1 VTAFRYIGRSL
12 ARTEDTRLTRGLGRY
27 VEDLAPPG
35 HCRMVVVRSPH
46 AAARIVAMD
55 AAAAASRPGVLL
67 VLTGD
72 DPELLELG
80 TFSSRV
86 KRQAPGG
93 GPNFEPPYRA
103 LSHGAA
109 RFVGDAVAAIFADTL
124 EQAKNAA
131 EALAITWEPGPSVTA
146 TDEAAREG
154 APIVWTEAPRNT
166 CFLYETG
173 DRNAV
178 DAAMRSAA
186 HVVSVRYPI
195 TRVHAAPMET
205 RNALGSY
212 DLIGERFT
220 LYAGLQNPH
229 YIREELAERVL
240 RIRGNQLRVVSPD
253 LGGAFGLKETPY
265 PEHVLVLLGARR
277 LGRTVLWTC
286 DRSESFIADHHA
298 RDSVEEATLALDA
311 EGRFLALRLESVANI
326 GAYISYNGLHSS
338 TNNLGGL
345 SGVYTTPAIHAQVR
359 GVFTH
364 TPPTSPYRGAGR
376 PEAIYAIER
385 SIDLAAQRFGFDRIA
400 LRRRNMIPAAR
411 MPYETGFIYTYDS
424 GEFERNMDEAMALA
438 SWATFEER
446 RETARARGVLAGIGL
461 ANAIEIAAGPSGSP
475 FTESAEIQFDSTGS
489 VTVELGSH
497 SHGQGH
503 EITFAQIVADHL
515 GLPIDDVRIRFG
527 DTDRLQHGTGTFG
540 SRSAVAGSVVLIKS
554 AERIIERGKAI
565 AAAHFEASAAD
576 IVFEEGIFSVAGTD
590 RRIGISE
597 VARLAFSLRPDALG
611 GELGL
616 GAKLIVAPRAPTFP
630 NGCHVCEVEVDRDTG
645 TCRIVQYCL
654 VDDVGRR
661 INPRLVEGQVHGGVV
676 QGVGQILME
685 HVAFDQDGQILSGSF
700 MDYAM
705 PRASDLPNLIN
716 QSNEILATTN
726 PLGVKGV
733 GEVGMVGALAA
744 VVNAVVDALRP
755 LGVDHVD
762 MPITPAR
769 LWRVMRDAS
778 VRS

>member
-1 VTAFRYIGRSL
+1 MTGFRYIGRSL
-12 ARTEDTRLTRGLGRY
+12 ARTEDARLTRGLGRY
-27 VEDLAPPG
+27 VGDLAPPG

-46 AAARIVAMD
+46 AAARILGMD
-55 AAAAASRPGVLL
+55 LAAAASMPGVLL

-72 DPELLELG
+72 DPELLEFG

-86 KRQAPGG
+86 KRQTPGG
-93 GPNFEPPYRA
+93 HPNFEPPYRA
-103 LSHGAA
+103 LSQGAA
-109 RFVGDAVAAIFADTL
+109 RFVGDAVAAVFAETL
-124 EQAKNAA
+124 EQAKDAG
-131 EALAITWEPGPSVTA
+131 EALAITWDPGPSVTA
-146 TDEAAREG
+146 PDEAARDG
-154 APIVWTEAPRNT
+154 APVVWAEAPGNT

-173 DRNAV
+173 NREGV
-178 DAAMRSAA
+178 DAAITSAA

-212 DLIGERFT
+212 DTMDERFT

-229 YIREELAERVL
+229 YIREELAERVF

-265 PEHVLVLLGARR
+265 PEHVLVLVGARR

-298 RDSVEEATLALDA
+298 RDTVEEATLALDA

-345 SGVYTTPAIHAQVR
+345 SGVYTTPAIHAEVR
-359 GVFTH
+359 GVFSH

-400 LRRRNMIPAAR
+400 LRRRNMIPPTR
-411 MPYETGFIYTYDS
+411 MPYDTGFIYTYDS
-424 GEFERNMDEAMALA
+424 GEFERNMDEAMTLA

-446 RETARARGVLAGIGL
+446 RKAALGRGLLAGIGL
-461 ANAIEIAAGPSGSP
+461 ANSIEIAAGPSGSP

-489 VTVELGSH
+489 VTVEIGSH

-515 GLPIDDVRIRFG
+515 GVGIGDVRVRYG

-554 AERIIERGKAI
+554 ADRIIERGKTI
-565 AAAHFEASAAD
+565 AAAHFEASTAD
-576 IVFEEGIFSVAGTD
+576 IAFEDGIFSVVGTD

-597 VARLAFSLRPDALG
+597 VARLAFSLPPDALG

-630 NGCHVCEVEVDRDTG
+630 NGCHVCEVEIDRDTG
-645 TCRIVQYCL
+645 ACRIVQYCL

-661 INPRLVEGQVHGGVV
+661 INPAIVEGQLHGGVV

-685 HVAFDQDGQILSGSF
+685 KVAFDENGQILSGSF

-705 PRASDLPNLIN
+705 PRASDVPTLITR
-716 QSNEILATTN
+716 SNEVPATTN

-733 GEVGMVGALAA
+733 GEVGTVGALAA
-744 VVNAVVDALRP
+744 LVNAVVDALRP
-755 LGVDHVD
+755 LGVEHVD
-762 MPITPAR
+762 MPITPAT
-769 LWRVMRDAS
+769 LWRVMRDAPK
-778 VRS
+778 R